1 MLPNQLITCS
11 YSLPGKRVNTVLCV
25 QSIGKVVDTHSAS
38 DIYLFLWTRYISLT
52 VRLFWLL
59 QWKLKEALAGTDC
72 NLAIWENLFYTF
84 GYIQECFRFQMYWS
98 KHLWSKITHM
108 HKALLLGVFLLVV
121 CTCTVDIYIYI
132 HLWKLLNA
140 RLKNGFLQCWI
151 MRDVRME
158 GELEFYEG
166 L

>member
-1 MLPNQLITCS
+1 MCS
-11 YSLPGKRVNTVLCV
+11 VYWESSGYSLCQRYILVFVDAIHLSHCSTVL
-25 QSIGKVVDTHSAS
+25 I
-38 DIYLFLWTRYISLT
+38 IT
-52 VRLFWLL
+52 VEVKRGAGWYWL
-59 QWKLKEALAGTDC
+59 QFG
-72 NLAIWENLFYTF
+72 NLRESFYTF

-132 HLWKLLNA
+132 HLYKLLNA